1 MNKLE
6 LLEREIDAIVR
17 STRSNIVI
25 TDGEGIL
32 LRASPNCLSI
42 YGKSADELI
51 GRSVYDL
58 EKEGVFSPSITIR
71 VLKEKKEM
79 QTMQHTQTN
88 RVAMATGVPIFDDRG
103 NLIRVISFSYDLT
116 ELEQLR
122 GQYQN
127 LQDQMKRYQTEIEGL
142 RQKNTRVEGIV
153 IQSKIMQ
160 QLWDLIHRVALSD
173 ATILLTGES
182 GVGKSLYA
190 RTIHQASE
198 RKDHP
203 FIEVNCGS
211 IPESLF
217 ESELFGYEP
226 GSFTG
231 AHKNGKAG
239 LIEIADKGTLF
250 LDEIGEIPLS
260 MQAKLLKVIQ
270 EKKVTRVGGVQSRH
284 VDFRLIS
291 ATNRNLE
298 EMVEKG
304 HFRKDLF
311 FRINVIPIEIP
322 PLRRRQDDISM
333 LVQNC
338 LRTLNHKYGVKKQID
353 PRSMDRFLQYDW
365 PGNVRELENV
375 MERLVLTVN
384 EPVITP
390 GSLPENIRTATSD
403 RIYSNRD
410 TAKDID
416 FTLKCQLEKVEKH
429 WLQKALEVCRT
440 TYEIAEYLGIS
451 QPSVVRKL
459 KKYGLGTSFD
469 S

>member
-1 MNKLE
+1 MNRLE
-6 LLEREIDAIVR
+6 LLELEIDAIVR
-17 STRSNIVI
+17 YTRSNIVV

-88 RVAMATGVPIFDDRG
+88 RVAMATGVPIFDDQGR
-103 NLIRVISFSYDLT
+103 LIRVISFSYDLT
-116 ELEQLR
+116 EIEQLR

-127 LQDQMKRYQTEIEGL
+127 LQDQMKRYQTEIKGL

-160 QLWDLIHRVALSD
+160 QVWDLIHRVALSD

-217 ESELFGYEP
+217 ESEMFGYEP

-270 EKKVTRVGGVQSRH
+270 EKKLIRVGGVQPRD
-284 VDFRLIS
+284 VDFRIIA
-291 ATNRNLE
+291 ATNQNLE

-304 HFRKDLF
+304 TFRKDLF

-322 PLRRRQDDISM
+322 PLRHRQDDISM
-333 LVQNC
+333 LVQHC
-338 LRTLNHKYGVKKQID
+338 LKALNQKYGVKKQID
-353 PRSMDRFLQYDW
+353 PRTMDSFLQYDW

-390 GSLPENIRTATSD
+390 QYLPANIRHTTNSD
-403 RIYSNRD
+403 YPDRNSL
-410 TAKDID
+410 KEPD
-416 FTLKCQLEKVEKH
+416 FTLKHQLQKVEKY

-440 TYEIAEYLGIS
+440 TYEIADYLGIS

-459 KKYGLGTSFD
+459 KKYGLVHPLES
-469 S
+469 